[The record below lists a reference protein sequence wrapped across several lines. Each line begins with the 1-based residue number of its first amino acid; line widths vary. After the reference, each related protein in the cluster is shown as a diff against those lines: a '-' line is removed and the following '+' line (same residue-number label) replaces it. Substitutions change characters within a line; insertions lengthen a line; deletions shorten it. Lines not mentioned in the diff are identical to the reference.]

1 MRWTPPPAVLRL
13 TRAAGLAGLL
23 LLGTAW
29 PAGAAAPGVQ
39 PVASSSALSAIP
51 WQPGATFSR
60 TSVDDD
66 VRNVLRALIGGQGL
80 QVVFRPG
87 ITGKVSFRYRDA
99 DPAAVLDQLLQENGL
114 EATYNPATRTV
125 VIGPARGGASAAP
138 AAQRLIP
145 LQSVDFPS
153 LRQML
158 VNFGIGTEGITYDAN
173 LGMIGVA
180 GDAARVAQVSELVK
194 ALEDHLAA
202 RQDRTAEDRTRQAA
216 AQRTALQRRA
226 YEDVLNVQT
235 RIFRL
240 RFADV
245 SPTTR
250 TFHGRS
256 VQIPGVLETLQAMLG
271 LGPGGNGGQAQQPL
285 YAPFRPATPSQ
296 PPASLGAQA
305 QALSVAAQA
314 LRNSTQANAA
324 LSGLAGALDGD
335 DPTMRGV
342 QAMSR
347 PTLSADQ
354 RTNSVIVRGSPAAIA
369 AVEAAIEQLDQ
380 PVKMVQIEV
389 VIATA
394 QVGVSEELG
403 IAFGARGR
411 DLGRGDLSGS
421 SNGIDP
427 VSLLPVG
434 LTPQGAVASF
444 VARSG
449 QALFQAQLKALAER
463 NKARVLSAPHLV
475 TLDNVTARITRS
487 EDLYVPVDTG
497 GLNGQGLS
505 QIQTGL
511 TLEITPSIVPPAR
524 GGSEQMVRLNLN
536 AVNSAPSAS
545 SARQISVRSQEVQ
558 TDVLVPDG
566 GTFVIGGL
574 FDDQRLQGRS
584 GVPVLK
590 DIPVLG
596 ALFRDE
602 TGQSSLGETIFF
614 ITPRV
619 VEQRDAQARDVAVGA
634 TATVA
639 AGRRALSGVAWE
651 MDGRGPARAAG
662 RRATRQLEEDE

>member
-1 MRWTPPPAVLRL
+1 M
-13 TRAAGLAGLL
+13 L
-23 LLGTAW
+23 LLGAAW
-29 PAGAAAPGVQ
+29 PAWSAPPAAAP
-39 PVASSSALSAIP
+39 AIP
-51 WQPGATFSR
+51 WQAGATFTR

-66 VRNVLRALIGGQGL
+66 VRNVLRALVGGQGL

-99 DPAAVLDQLLQENGL
+99 DPAAVLEQLLQENGL
-114 EATYNPATRTV
+114 EAAYNPATRTV
-125 VIGPARGGASAAP
+125 TVGPARGAAAP
-138 AAQRLIP
+138 ASQRLIP
-145 LQSVDFPS
+145 LHSVDFPS

-158 VNFGIGTEGITYDAN
+158 VNFGIGTEGITYDPT
-173 LGMIGVA
+173 LQMIGVS
-180 GDAARVAQVSELVK
+180 GDSARVTQVSEVVK
-194 ALEDHLAA
+194 ALEDHLSA
-202 RQDRTAEDRTRQAA
+202 RQDRSAEDRMRQAV
-216 AQRTALQRRA
+216 AQRSTLQRRA
-226 YEDVLNVQT
+226 YEDAMNVQT

-245 SPTTR
+245 APTTR

-256 VQIPGVLETLQAMLG
+256 VQVPGVLETLQAMLG
-271 LGPGGNGGQAQQPL
+271 LGPGSAGAGAPQPM

-296 PPASLGAQA
+296 PPASVGAQA
-305 QALSVAAQA
+305 QALNVAAQA
-314 LRNSTQANAA
+314 LRNSAQANAA
-324 LSGLAGALDGD
+324 LSGLAGALDAD
-335 DPTMRGV
+335 DPMARSV

-347 PTLSADQ
+347 PTISADQ

-394 QVGVSEELG
+394 QVGVSQELG

-411 DLGRGDLSGS
+411 DLGRGDLAGS
-421 SNGIDP
+421 TNGIDP
-427 VSLLPVG
+427 TSLLPLG

-449 QALFQAQLKALAER
+449 QALFQAQLRALAER

-524 GGSEQMVRLNLN
+524 GSAEQMVRLNLN
-536 AVNSAPSAS
+536 AVNSAPSAN

-574 FDDQRLQGRS
+574 FDDQRLQGRA

-590 DIPVLG
+590 DIPLLG

-602 TGQSSLGETIFF
+602 TSQSSLGETIFF

-619 VEQRDAQARDVAVGA
+619 VEQRDTMARDIAGGA
-634 TATVA
+634 AGANATVA
-639 AGRRALSGVAWE
+639 AGRRALSGVARE
-651 MDGRGPARAAG
+651 MDGRGPPSRPVG
-662 RRATRQLEEDE
+662 RRAVRQLEEDE

>member
-1 MRWTPPPAVLRL
+1 MRRTPRIVVSRL
-13 TRAAGLAGLL
+13 ARAAGLAGML

-29 PAGAAAPGVQ
+29 PAWAAPIAT
-39 PVASSSALSAIP
+39 PAIP
-51 WQPGATFSR
+51 WQPGVTFTR

-66 VRNVLRALIGGQGL
+66 VRNVLRALVGGQGL

-114 EATYNPATRTV
+114 EAAYNPATRTV
-125 VIGPARGGASAAP
+125 TFGPARGAAAP
-138 AAQRLIP
+138 ASQRLIP
-145 LQSVDFPS
+145 LHSVDFPS

-158 VNFGIGTEGITYDAN
+158 VNFGIGTEGVTYDPT
-173 LGMIGVA
+173 LQMIGVA
-180 GDAARVAQVSELVK
+180 GDAARVTQVSEVVK

-202 RQDRTAEDRTRQAA
+202 RQDRSAEDRMRQAV
-216 AQRTALQRRA
+216 AQRSTLQRRA
-226 YEDVLNVQT
+226 YEDAMNVQT

-245 SPTTR
+245 APTTR

-256 VQIPGVLETLQAMLG
+256 VQVPGVLETLQAMLG
-271 LGPGGNGGQAQQPL
+271 LAPGSASVGTSQPL

-296 PPASLGAQA
+296 PPASLGAQS
-305 QALSVAAQA
+305 QALNVAAQA
-314 LRNSTQANAA
+314 LRNSAQANAT
-324 LSGLAGALDGD
+324 LSGLAGALEGD
-335 DPTMRGV
+335 DPMARSV

-394 QVGVSEELG
+394 QVGVSQELG

-421 SNGIDP
+421 TNGIDP
-427 VSLLPVG
+427 VSLLPIG

-449 QALFQAQLKALAER
+449 QAVFQAQLRALAER

-524 GGSEQMVRLNLN
+524 GSSEQMVRLNLN
-536 AVNSAPSAS
+536 AVNSAPSAN

-596 ALFRDE
+596 ALFRE
-602 TGQSSLGETIFF
+602 ESSQSSLGETIFF

-619 VEQRDAQARDVAVGA
+619 VEQRDTLARDIAAGGA
-634 TATVA
+634 AGASATVA
-639 AGRRALSGVAWE
+639 AGRRDLAGVARE
-651 MDGRGPARAAG
+651 MDGRGPPRRPVG
-662 RRATRQLEEDE
+662 RRAVRQLEEDE